1 MGLLFQIQ
9 AIINLPLY
17 SDTSL
22 MHQMEFLSKKLLLL
36 RKMMKKKTCK
46 TFRHLRPWHQLE
58 RSYKFSQ
65 LTKKKEIRG

>member
-22 MHQMEFLSKKLLLL
+22 MHIIFIPRAFGTYENNASDCVL
-36 RKMMKKKTCK
+36 REK
-46 TFRHLRPWHQLE
+46 
-58 RSYKFSQ
+58 
-65 LTKKKEIRG
+65 